1 VPTRLL
7 WIERFGRYSTEV
19 PWRQFARAVVD
30 EFGEQPR
37 GTVDALRPALGVT
50 ARNEFVSMARLGRFA
65 SRGGF
70 YAAFVALSDPA
81 RRLRHGHGRRR
92 RERR

>member
-1 VPTRLL
+1 MTPD
-7 WIERFGRYSTEV
+7 
-19 PWRQFARAVVD
+19 PWRARTGYPCIAAGMCPELD

-65 SRGGF
+65 SRG
-70 YAAFVALSDPA
+70 AAADEDGP
-81 RRLRHGHGRRR
+81 RG
-92 RERR
+92 